1 VKHQKFEQTKTEL
14 HTHLMG
20 MLSAEEFLKL
30 LIKYSDII
38 YWPINKSEDADSQYI
53 ASKYLLENQE
63 AIRAISIPLG
73 ERRTYDEGLKELYRN
88 RSELLSFAIKRFAKV
103 NNIDERYVQ
112 YMIYN
117 DYFNSCLKELI
128 TNGVQYTEIS
138 FANEDIIQNLSV
150 DKKLQRK
157 IKYTFLLCT
166 QRTNSVGPSMQE
178 KIKRSYENG
187 IAVGFDFM
195 GMETPLDKD
204 ELKKTGRKSYYKKI
218 NAVLQVLIN
227 YPASVLRIHSGE
239 AIGTEENSEKIFR
252 IIDEIKCDNG
262 YKDFPPP
269 ELRIGHGVHYIKSD
283 YYYDFLKKNH
293 AIVEINA
300 TSNIALSNISSLDE
314 LPYIDY
320 LEHGIPI
327 ALSTD
332 GHGAYSTSVILEDK
346 IAYLQYLKSKLPEA
360 YSKLVDWESDYLE
373 KKVSKW

>member
-1 VKHQKFEQTKTEL
+1 MEHQIFEQTKTEL

-38 YWPINKSEDADSQYI
+38 YWPINKSEAADSQYI
-53 ASKYLLENQE
+53 ATKKLLESQD

-73 ERRTYDEGLKELYRN
+73 ERRPYDEGLKELYRN
-88 RSELLSFAIKRFAKV
+88 RSELLSFVIKKFAIT
-103 NNIDERYVQ
+103 NNIDEQKVQ
-112 YMIYN
+112 YLIYN
-117 DYFNSCLKELI
+117 DYFNRCLSELI

-138 FANEDIIQNLSV
+138 FANEDIIQHFIV
-150 DKKLQRK
+150 DETIQKK

-178 KIKRSYENG
+178 KIKRAYENG

-204 ELKKTGRKSYYKKI
+204 ELKKTGRKSYYKKV

-227 YPASVLRIHSGE
+227 YPNSVLRIHSGE
-239 AIGTEENSEKIFR
+239 AVGTEENSEKIFK
-252 IIDEIKCDNG
+252 IIDEIKSDNG

-269 ELRIGHGVHYIKSD
+269 ELRIGHGVHYIKTD
-283 YYYDFLKKNH
+283 YYYEFLRRNH
-293 AIVEINA
+293 AIIEINA
-300 TSNIALSNISSLDE
+300 ISNIALSNINSLDE
-314 LPYIDY
+314 LPYLDY

-332 GHGAYSTSVILEDK
+332 GHGAYSTAIIFEDR
-346 IAYLQYLKSKLPEA
+346 IAYLQYLKSKVPEA
-360 YSKLVDWESDYLE
+360 YSKLVDWESDYLK
-373 KKVSKW
+373 KKVDR